1 MVPYFEMHHD
11 QIAEEENE
19 HSSFLAAE
27 REANKVGG
35 NDDCR
40 SQVSQNLIG
49 AHLIGAKDT
58 YTYYPPNEAF

>member
-27 REANKVGG
+27 REANKVG

-40 SQVSQNLIG
+40 SHVSQNLIG
-49 AHLIGAKDT
+49 AHLIGSKDT
-58 YTYYPPNEAF
+58 YTYYPPNNEAF